1 MIFHNRTFS
10 GNEIEVY
17 ILEKLEV
24 FSLGTL
30 DIKLN
35 NRSINE
41 YMSGKA
47 FGLLCYLAMN
57 SDKVLN
63 REKLVELFWGN
74 SDSEAAKYNLRY
86 TLWTL
91 RRIFKNEKAQDIII
105 NVKNG
110 CKISEAYKIIT
121 DVSLLDNLLT
131 NIEKDE
137 KYYRNITL
145 EKIHSIYKGEFL
157 EGFYLKNCPE
167 FNDWVFYEREACQ
180 RKYIS
185 LLSGFSIY
193 LKQNNLPE
201 KCIDVYEEMIRMNP
215 LQEDLYLN
223 LIRLY
228 IQLGDRNAALTHY
241 EKCCKVLREELN
253 IGPMQELQKVYQQ
266 IKNGSGKIPNNVYNY
281 VKKTDTQFSILE
293 HKRYQQYI
301 NEETQKKDSV
311 LVASLEKNL
320 KEVDYYW
327 MSELIEYFSLKAG
340 NEVWYKIP
348 DYCLQDLSFINSHLI
363 EKADCCNK
371 NISTH
376 PFTVPDIR
384 LYQSMEKLLHY
395 FTKEKR
401 VIIGIEKPEWI
412 DNKSFQWLQ
421 YYIGKGRCRNM
432 EIIIQES
439 SDERIRNLKNTG
451 NFRT

>member
-1 MIFHNRTFS
+1 
-10 GNEIEVY
+10 
-17 ILEKLEV
+17 
-24 FSLGTL
+24 
-30 DIKLN
+30 
-35 NRSINE
+35 
-41 YMSGKA
+41 MSGKA

-57 SDKVLN
+57 SDKILN
-63 REKLVELFWGN
+63 REKLVELFWGS

-91 RRIFKNEKAQDIII
+91 RRIFKNEKAQDIIV

-110 CKISEAYKIIT
+110 CKINETYKIIT

-131 NIEKDE
+131 NIEKDK
-137 KYYRNITL
+137 KYYKNITM

-180 RKYIS
+180 RKYIA
-185 LLSGFSIY
+185 LLSGFSTY
-193 LKQNNLPE
+193 LQENNLPE
-201 KCIDVYEEMIRMNP
+201 KCIEVYEEMIRMNP

-253 IGPMQELQKVYQQ
+253 IGPMQELQKVYQE
-266 IKNGSGKIPNNVYNY
+266 IKNGPEKTANNVYNH
-281 VKKTDTQFSILE
+281 VKKQDAYFTILE

-301 NEETQKKDSV
+301 NEKSQNNVSV
-311 LVASLEKNL
+311 LVSSLEKNL

-327 MSELIEYFSLKAG
+327 LSELIEYFSLRADNDIWK
-340 NEVWYKIP
+340 KIP

-363 EKADCCNK
+363 EKADCCRK
-371 NISTH
+371 NISIYQ
-376 PFTVPDIR
+376 FNVPDIR
-384 LYQSMEKLLHY
+384 LYKSIEKWLHY
-395 FTKEKR
+395 FTKEKNI
-401 VIIGIEKPEWI
+401 IIGIERPEWI

-421 YYIGKGRCRNM
+421 YYIGKGQSHNM
-432 EIIIQES
+432 EIVIKES
-439 SDERIRNLKNTG
+439 SDYRIKNLKSI
-451 NFRT
+451 